1 MMRSARRIVPWLNN
15 LEREKDMGVSLKKR
29 DKYEEVYRKR
39 LATNKAAFDQMTE
52 EQQKVVRDT
61 QVALRSFVSDFSDSF
76 DVTTSPARELQ
87 DCIWRMNNAFRTE
100 EGAE

>member
-1 MMRSARRIVPWLNN
+1 
-15 LEREKDMGVSLKKR
+15 MGVSLKKR
-29 DKYEEVYRKR
+29 DKHEEIYRKR

-61 QVALRSFVSDFSDSF
+61 QAALRMFVSDFSDSF
-76 DVTTSPARELQ
+76 DVTTPTARDLQ
-87 DCIWRMNNAFRTE
+87 DCFWRMNNAFRTE